1 MCIYPDHSGQTE
13 GGRDYS
19 VGYKGVGVLWGGGG
33 GNIYHPCMVKAGKHN
48 LPLRWSGADGGVP
61 RETKS
66 QVSPPLDLTLEN
78 LPNNFSKIIL
88 ITSLGEN
95 KVGLLF
101 ISTSKKGS
109 PSLSTI

>member
-1 MCIYPDHSGQTE
+1 
-13 GGRDYS
+13 
-19 VGYKGVGVLWGGGG
+19 
-33 GNIYHPCMVKAGKHN
+33 MVKAGKHN
-48 LPLRWSGADGGVP
+48 LPLRWSGGGGGGGK
-61 RETKS
+61 KS
-66 QVSPPLDLTLEN
+66 QVPPPLDLSLEN

-101 ISTSKKGS
+101 ISASKKGS